1 MEIINGLWGKIVSR
15 FFFIM
20 VSYSSNLSDMYIFIC
35 VLSFFHSRQFHKKRK
50 SLNHLHVYAHYIFLI
65 FSHPQNKVTP
75 FYGIPEEKTKKGE
88 LRIWSFQGGIDE
100 ITSGISRSL
109 LKTRWNFQGWS
120 RKNEISRG
128 LGFRSHNFWAV

>member
-50 SLNHLHVYAHYIFLI
+50 SLNHLRVYAHYIFLI

-75 FYGIPEEKTKKGE
+75 FYGIPEEKTKKGGVE
-88 LRIWSFQGGIDE
+88 DMEFPGGY
-100 ITSGISRSL
+100 
-109 LKTRWNFQGWS
+109 
-120 RKNEISRG
+120 
-128 LGFRSHNFWAV
+128 

>member
-75 FYGIPEEKTKKGE
+75 FYGIPEEKTKNGE

-109 LKTRWNFQGWS
+109 LKTKWNFQG
-120 RKNEISRG
+120 
-128 LGFRSHNFWAV
+128 